1 MKNNEKVLKKKSNGF
16 IKVVFVL
23 FLILILVLVFVLK
36 NPIIYSLADKDYKNT
51 NYTEAIKKFEYLEHS
66 NYKNSKEMITECE
79 YQIAIRDINNNPIKS
94 LQAFEKLGD
103 YKDSKKNINKAKKNI
118 LDKAKKSIENKE
130 FDKAQNYID
139 AIPKYKGVKNV
150 QKELYYQQAKK
161 YDADGDWV
169 KAKKLYK
176 KVKGYKKTDEIL
188 KTVKYGIIGNRY
200 IWGFYSYDVYSGRN
214 AVIDIYQFENTVTNI
229 SLIGNS
235 DWKTYELF
243 YEVEGTT
250 IKIMDDNTGLVS
262 KKVSNIKWKGDNIV
276 EFTDNKGDK
285 YQYVDKDATS
295 QDLMK
300 LIEVY

>member
-1 MKNNEKVLKKKSNGF
+1 MKKNVF
-16 IKVVFVL
+16 IKIITVL
-23 FLILILVLVFVLK
+23 FIISLLVLVFVFK

-51 NYTEAIKKFEYLEHS
+51 NYTEAIKKFEYLEQS
-66 NYKNSKEMITECE
+66 DYKDSKEMITECK
-79 YQIAIRDINNNPIKS
+79 YQIATSDINSNPIKS
-94 LQAFEKLGD
+94 LRAFEKLGD
-103 YKDSKKNINKAKKNI
+103 YKDSKKNINKAKKII

-130 FDKAQNYID
+130 FDKAQDYLD

-169 KAKKLYK
+169 QAKKLYK

-214 AVIDIYQFENTVTNI
+214 AVIEVYQFENTVTNI
-229 SLIGNS
+229 SLVGNS
-235 DWKTYELF
+235 DWQKDELF

-250 IKIMDDNTGLVS
+250 IKIMGDNTGLLS
-262 KKVSNIKWKGDNIV
+262 KKVSNVKWKGDDIV

-285 YQYVDKDATS
+285 YQYVDKDATN
-295 QDLMK
+295 QDLIK
-300 LIEVY
+300 LIQVY